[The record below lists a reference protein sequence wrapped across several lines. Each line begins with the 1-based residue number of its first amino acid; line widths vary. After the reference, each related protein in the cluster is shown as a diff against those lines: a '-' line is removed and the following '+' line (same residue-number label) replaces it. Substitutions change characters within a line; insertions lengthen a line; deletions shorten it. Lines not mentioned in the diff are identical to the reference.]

1 MVNDLV
7 LWVSSCHHV
16 SDPSIHLAL
25 ARQLGIHRCLVFRH
39 LIIETII
46 GKFVRYPSVV
56 AQPSFLQADPHG
68 LVPNLSLEMLVVPI
82 RLCLLHLLLESGD
95 ALVQRLVLPL
105 LLHWA
110 LKRFFN
116 EIIYLHLIPGLGV
129 EKCLAVYCPHLLDIP
144 MVFDRLAES

>member
-7 LWVSSCHHV
+7 LWVSGCHHI

-25 ARQLGIHRCLVFRH
+25 ARQLGVHRHLVFGH

-46 GKFVRYPSVV
+46 KKFVRCPSIV
-56 AQPSFLQADPHG
+56 AQPSLLQANPHWFM
-68 LVPNLSLEMLVVPI
+68 PSLSLEMLVVPI
-82 RLCLLHLLLESGD
+82 HLCHLHLLLKSGD
-95 ALVQRLVLPL
+95 TLVQRLVLSL

-110 LKRFFN
+110 LKRFLN
-116 EIIYLHLIPGLGV
+116 KIIYLNLIPGLGV
-129 EKCLAVYCPHLLDIP
+129 EKCLAVYCPHLLGIP